1 MLKNARGREFVRIR
15 QREAPL
21 LEERERYLSHLLDRG
36 TSKRFVRVVAS
47 RLLHINRLLGLTAL
61 RPVDRSEVQ
70 CATQRWIEYIESHP
84 TRVVGVST
92 AYTFR
97 NTAENWLRFYNLLV
111 MPVLPAR
118 PFDAV
123 HSQFMHYIKVTRQMS
138 SETVL
143 KHRKIV
149 SLFLSWAGERH
160 DQINNIS
167 LNCIDEYLDR
177 KRSAGMKPR
186 SIASYCVSLR
196 TFFRYAEGQGWCET
210 KIARGIKSPL
220 VPRYDVL
227 PKGPRWKDVRR
238 LLEPTTRDTPADMR
252 TSAILFLC
260 SIYALR
266 SKEIR
271 GLTIHSFNW
280 IRETFTVQRAKGGRI
295 QELPIQYEVGEAI
308 LRYLRKGRP
317 SCSCRELFVTLKP
330 PYQPMHQCV
339 LSKIVRRRM
348 ESLKIESVH
357 YGPHA
362 LRHACATEL
371 LRQGSSLIEIADF
384 LGHRDIRS
392 VSIYAKLDVRSLRLV
407 AAFSLAG
414 VK

>member
-1 MLKNARGREFVRIR
+1 MFKAAQEREYVRLR
-15 QREAPL
+15 QLEAPL
-21 LEERERYLSHLLDRG
+21 LREREQYLSHLLDRG
-36 TSKRFVRVVAS
+36 TSKRFVRVVAG
-47 RLLHINRLLGLTAL
+47 RLLHINRLLGLTTL
-61 RPVDRSEVQ
+61 RPIDASELER
-70 CATQRWIEYIESHP
+70 ATQRWIEYIESHP
-84 TRVVGVST
+84 TRTVGVST

-97 NTAENWLRFYNLLV
+97 NTAENWLRFHNLLV
-111 MPVLPAR
+111 MPVLPPR
-118 PFDAV
+118 PFDV
-123 HSQFMHYIKVTRQMS
+123 VRSQFVHYIKVARQMS

-143 KHRKIV
+143 KHHKIV

-196 TFFRYAEGQGWCET
+196 AFFRYAEGQGWCET
-210 KIARGIKSPL
+210 RIAHGIKSPL

-238 LLEPTTRDTPADMR
+238 LLEPTAKGTAADAR

-266 SKEIR
+266 GKEVR
-271 GLTIHSFNW
+271 GLTIQSFDW
-280 IRETFTVQRAKGGRI
+280 VRETFTVQRAKGGRV
-295 QELPIQYEVGEAI
+295 QEFPIQYEVGEAI
-308 LRYLRKGRP
+308 LRYLRKSRP
-317 SCSCRELFVTLKP
+317 SCTCPELFVTLKP
-330 PYQPMHQCV
+330 PYQPMHQSV

-348 ESLKIESVH
+348 ESLEIESVH

-371 LRQGSSLIEIADF
+371 LRQGSSLVEIADF

-392 VSIYAKLDVRSLRLV
+392 VSIYAKLDVRSLRQV
-407 AAFSLAG
+407 AAFSLVG